1 MKLRQLK
8 NIYEIDRIP
17 SSDYYEPKIP
27 YGIFPRT
34 PYLEFEARILKNYDQ
49 QPVSIL
55 LSPTNTN
62 KAMKCFIAIG
72 DGTPFPMAEG
82 KDKRY
87 KNLLIQEQRAIILH
101 EIYHLLINFHQLML
115 PYEGKIVDYDWL
127 KHFIPPGFFN
137 IIDDFMVDAV
147 GTPLQTKDLL
157 VKAVTRG
164 VELDKWHYYNS
175 MQATKRHTG
184 QVPDGTL
191 ESQIIDYL
199 YGNLLEGEG
208 TYPPPLLCDKESS
221 LLQDY
226 FMRLTSNIYNPN
238 NLTKQQFDAIQNCCR
253 IWQLQHEDELF
264 SLFDRLNSMFIDALD
279 TYRNGIKQV
288 RDMIANN
295 EYTTFWNDKTLL
307 SGDTQNKIIRQ
318 LVAVTKEFSEKLG
331 EIEQFLT
338 ATFDAPYKPELY
350 DIFQRISTNYA
361 RERRNQERESSV
373 VKYDSISPLKNGE
386 INAFIDNPYSSY
398 RGILS
403 VEALRDAFKER
414 EKLSKEKEEKE
425 ALDETPK
432 DEKIIKIERSKA
444 AEETEALFREKY
456 PENVNSLAQQFFKKM
471 VSAQK
476 LKHLSRVSSLN
487 NGYLVISEEL
497 SKRGRLDVREVTR
510 QFPAIAS
517 GKTQTPDV
525 YRHSSIVHINKLKLM
540 VVFDVSGSMRIIN
553 QFLKPFFS
561 KFYAEYLSNLFK
573 VEIVDFSETV
583 IKENQSLLKDQE
595 YYSEIKCEGNTEP
608 LSEFNLKTWSDIVH
622 KVKPDIV
629 LVYSDGEFYKTTP
642 RLLRALPPEEQD
654 RDERVKLLNALSWY
668 ISKQGVKR
676 ENIKA
681 FCTSLYRSPVIE
693 NLAKDSLAFIDEVVE
708 REIINRARTPKFEM
722 ER

>member
-1 MKLRQLK
+1 MRRLK
-8 NIYEIDRIP
+8 NIAEIDKIP

-55 LSPTNTN
+55 LNPTDTN

-87 KNLLIQEQRAIILH
+87 KNLLPQEQHAIILH

-115 PYEGKIVDYDWL
+115 PYEGKIIDYDWL

-238 NLTKQQFDAIQNCCR
+238 NLTKQQ
-253 IWQLQHEDELF
+253 LDELF
-264 SLFDRLNSMFIDALD
+264 SLFDKLNSMFIDALD
-279 TYRNGIKQV
+279 TYRKGIKQV

-295 EYTTFWNDKTLL
+295 EYTKFWNDKTLL

-318 LVAVTKEFSEKLG
+318 LVAVMKEFSEKLG

-373 VKYDSISPLKNGE
+373 VKYDSVSSLKNGE
-386 INAFIDNPYSSY
+386 INAFIDQPDNPY

-403 VEALRDAFKER
+403 TEALSDAFKQR
-414 EKLSKEKEEKE
+414 EKLSKEKQEKE
-425 ALDETPK
+425 TLDETPN
-432 DEKIIKIERSKA
+432 DEKIINIERNKA
-444 AEETEALFREKY
+444 EEETESLISEKY
-456 PENVNSLAQQFFKKM
+456 PEAVNSLAKQVFKTM
-471 VSAQK
+471 VSAQS

-540 VVFDVSGSMRIIN
+540 VVFDVSGSMYIIN

-595 YYSEIKCEGNTEP
+595 YYSKIKDEGNTEP
-608 LSEFNLKTWSDIVH
+608 LSEFNLKTWNDIVH
-622 KVKPDIV
+622 NLKPDIV
-629 LVYSDGEFYKTTP
+629 LVYSDGAFQDTSP
-642 RLLRALPPEEQD
+642 RLLRALPPEEQSED
-654 RDERVKLLNALSWY
+654 KRIHLLNALSWY

-681 FCTSLYRSPVIE
+681 FCTDFYGSYGIE
-693 NLAKDSLAFIDEVVE
+693 RLAKDSLTFIDKVVE
-708 REIINRARTPKFEM
+708 REIINRAKTPKLEM

>member
-1 MKLRQLK
+1 MKMRQLK

-55 LSPTNTN
+55 LNPTDTK

-87 KNLLIQEQRAIILH
+87 KNLSIQEQRAIILH

-115 PYEGKIVDYDWL
+115 PYEGKIIDYDWL
-127 KHFIPPGFFN
+127 KHFIPPSFFN

-157 VKAVTRG
+157 VKVITRG

-238 NLTKQQFDAIQNCCR
+238 NLTKQQ
-253 IWQLQHEDELF
+253 LDELF
-264 SLFDRLNSMFIDALD
+264 SLFDKLNSMFIDALD

-295 EYTTFWNDKTLL
+295 EHATFWNDKTLL
-307 SGDTQNKIIRQ
+307 SGDTQNEIIRQ
-318 LVAVTKEFSEKLG
+318 LVAVMKEFSEKLG

-350 DIFQRISTNYA
+350 DIFQHISTNYA

-373 VKYDSISPLKNGE
+373 VKYDSVSSLKNGE
-386 INAFIDNPYSSY
+386 INAFIDQPNNPY

-403 VEALRDAFKER
+403 TEALSDAFKQR
-414 EKLSKEKEEKE
+414 EKLSKEKQEKE
-425 ALDETPK
+425 TLDETPN
-432 DEKIIKIERSKA
+432 DEKIINIERNKA
-444 AEETEALFREKY
+444 EEETEALISEKY
-456 PENVNSLAQQFFKKM
+456 PEAVNSLAKQVFKKM

-476 LKHLSRVSSLN
+476 LKHLSRVSALN

-517 GKTQTPDV
+517 GKTHTPDV

-540 VVFDVSGSMRIIN
+540 VVFDVSGSMSTIN

-583 IKENQSLLKDQE
+583 IKENQSLLKEQE
-595 YYSEIKCEGNTEP
+595 YYSEIRNEMYTEP
-608 LSEFNLKTWSDIVH
+608 LSEFNLKTWNDIVH
-622 KVKPDIV
+622 NLKPDIV
-629 LVYSDGEFYKTTP
+629 LVYSDGEFYETSP
-642 RLLRALPPEEQD
+642 RLLKTLPPEEQSED
-654 RDERVKLLNALSWY
+654 KKIHLLNALSWY

-681 FCTSLYRSPVIE
+681 FCTDFYGSYGIE
-693 NLAKDSLAFIDEVVE
+693 RLAKDSLTFIDKVVE
-708 REIINRARTPKFEM
+708 REIINRAKTPKLEM

>member
-1 MKLRQLK
+1 MKMRQLK

-55 LSPTNTN
+55 LNPTDTN

-87 KNLLIQEQRAIILH
+87 KNLSIQEQRAIILH

-115 PYEGKIVDYDWL
+115 PYEGKIIDYDWL
-127 KHFIPPGFFN
+127 KHFIPPSFFN

-157 VKAVTRG
+157 VKVITRG

-238 NLTKQQFDAIQNCCR
+238 NLTKQQ
-253 IWQLQHEDELF
+253 LDELF
-264 SLFDRLNSMFIDALD
+264 SLFDKLNSMFIDALD

-295 EYTTFWNDKTLL
+295 EHATFWNDKTLL
-307 SGDTQNKIIRQ
+307 SGDTQNEIIRQ
-318 LVAVTKEFSEKLG
+318 LVAVMKEFSEKLG

-350 DIFQRISTNYA
+350 DIFQHISTNYA

-373 VKYDSISPLKNGE
+373 VKYDSVSSLKNGE
-386 INAFIDNPYSSY
+386 INAFIDQPNNPY

-403 VEALRDAFKER
+403 TEALSDAFKQR
-414 EKLSKEKEEKE
+414 EKLSKEKQEKE
-425 ALDETPK
+425 TLDETPN
-432 DEKIIKIERSKA
+432 DEKIINIERNKA
-444 AEETEALFREKY
+444 EEETEALISEKY
-456 PENVNSLAQQFFKKM
+456 PEAVNSLAKQVFKKM

-476 LKHLSRVSSLN
+476 LKHLSRVSALN

-517 GKTQTPDV
+517 GKTHTPDV

-540 VVFDVSGSMRIIN
+540 VVFDVSGSMSTIN

-583 IKENQSLLKDQE
+583 IKENQSLLKEQE
-595 YYSEIKCEGNTEP
+595 YYSEIRNEMYTEP
-608 LSEFNLKTWSDIVH
+608 LSEFNLKTWNDIVH
-622 KVKPDIV
+622 NLKPDIV
-629 LVYSDGEFYKTTP
+629 LVYSDGEFYETSP
-642 RLLRALPPEEQD
+642 RLLKTLPPEEQSED
-654 RDERVKLLNALSWY
+654 KKIHLLNALSWY

-681 FCTSLYRSPVIE
+681 FCTDFYGSYGIE
-693 NLAKDSLAFIDEVVE
+693 RLAKDSLTFIDKVVE
-708 REIINRARTPKFEM
+708 REIINRAKTPKLEM

>member
-1 MKLRQLK
+1 MRRLK
-8 NIYEIDRIP
+8 NIAEIDKIP

-55 LSPTNTN
+55 LNPTDTN

-87 KNLLIQEQRAIILH
+87 KNLLPQEQHAIILH

-115 PYEGKIVDYDWL
+115 PYEGKIIDYDWL

-238 NLTKQQFDAIQNCCR
+238 NLTKQQ
-253 IWQLQHEDELF
+253 LDELF
-264 SLFDRLNSMFIDALD
+264 SLFDKLNSMFIDALD
-279 TYRNGIKQV
+279 TYRKGIKQV

-295 EYTTFWNDKTLL
+295 EYTKFWNDKTLL

-318 LVAVTKEFSEKLG
+318 LVAVMKEFSEKLG

-373 VKYDSISPLKNGE
+373 VKYDSVSSLKNGE
-386 INAFIDNPYSSY
+386 INAFIDQPDNPY

-403 VEALRDAFKER
+403 TEALSDAFKQR
-414 EKLSKEKEEKE
+414 EKLSKEKQEKE
-425 ALDETPK
+425 TLDETPN
-432 DEKIIKIERSKA
+432 DEKIINIERNKA
-444 AEETEALFREKY
+444 EEETESLISEKY
-456 PENVNSLAQQFFKKM
+456 PEAVNSLAKQVFKTM
-471 VSAQK
+471 VSAQS

-540 VVFDVSGSMRIIN
+540 VVFDVSGSMYIIN

-595 YYSEIKCEGNTEP
+595 YYSKIKDEGNTEP
-608 LSEFNLKTWSDIVH
+608 LSEFNLKTWNDIVH
-622 KVKPDIV
+622 NLKPDIV
-629 LVYSDGEFYKTTP
+629 LVYSDGAFQDTAP
-642 RLLRALPPEEQD
+642 RLLRALPPEEQSED
-654 RDERVKLLNALSWY
+654 KRIHLLNALSWY

-681 FCTSLYRSPVIE
+681 FCTDFYGSYGIE
-693 NLAKDSLAFIDEVVE
+693 RLAKDSLTFIDKVVE
-708 REIINRARTPKFEM
+708 REIINRAKTPKLEM

>member
-1 MKLRQLK
+1 MKMRRLK
-8 NIYEIDRIP
+8 NIAEIDKIP

-55 LSPTNTN
+55 LNPTDTN

-87 KNLLIQEQRAIILH
+87 KNLLPQEQHAIILH

-115 PYEGKIVDYDWL
+115 PYEGKIIDYDWL

-238 NLTKQQFDAIQNCCR
+238 NLTKQQ
-253 IWQLQHEDELF
+253 LDELF
-264 SLFDRLNSMFIDALD
+264 SLFDKLNSMFIDALD
-279 TYRNGIKQV
+279 TYRKGIKQV

-295 EYTTFWNDKTLL
+295 EYTKFWNDKTLL

-318 LVAVTKEFSEKLG
+318 LVAVMKEFSEKLG

-373 VKYDSISPLKNGE
+373 VKYDSVSSLKNGE
-386 INAFIDNPYSSY
+386 INAFIDQPDNPY

-403 VEALRDAFKER
+403 TEALSDAFKQR
-414 EKLSKEKEEKE
+414 EKLSKEKQEKE
-425 ALDETPK
+425 TLDETPN
-432 DEKIIKIERSKA
+432 DEKIINIERNKA
-444 AEETEALFREKY
+444 EEETESLISEKY
-456 PENVNSLAQQFFKKM
+456 PEAVNSLAKQVFKTI
-471 VSAQK
+471 VSAQS

-540 VVFDVSGSMRIIN
+540 VVFDVSGSMNTIN

-595 YYSEIKCEGNTEP
+595 YYSKIKDEGNTEP
-608 LSEFNLKTWSDIVH
+608 LSEFNLKTWNDIVH
-622 KVKPDIV
+622 NLKPDIV
-629 LVYSDGEFYKTTP
+629 LVYSDGAFQDTAP
-642 RLLRALPPEEQD
+642 RLLRALPPEEQSED
-654 RDERVKLLNALSWY
+654 KRIHLLNALSWY

-681 FCTSLYRSPVIE
+681 FCTDFYGSYGIE
-693 NLAKDSLAFIDEVVE
+693 RLAKDSLTFIDKVVE
-708 REIINRARTPKFEM
+708 REIINRAKTPKLEM

>member
-1 MKLRQLK
+1 MRRLK
-8 NIYEIDRIP
+8 NIAEIDKIP

-55 LSPTNTN
+55 LNPTDTN

-87 KNLLIQEQRAIILH
+87 KNLLPQEQHAIILH

-115 PYEGKIVDYDWL
+115 PYEGKIIDYDWL

-238 NLTKQQFDAIQNCCR
+238 NLTKQQ
-253 IWQLQHEDELF
+253 LDELF
-264 SLFDRLNSMFIDALD
+264 SLFDKLNSMFIDALD
-279 TYRNGIKQV
+279 TYRKGIKQV

-295 EYTTFWNDKTLL
+295 EYTKFWNDKTLL

-318 LVAVTKEFSEKLG
+318 LVAVMKEFSEKLG

-373 VKYDSISPLKNGE
+373 VKYDSVSSLKNGE
-386 INAFIDNPYSSY
+386 INAFIDQPDNPY

-403 VEALRDAFKER
+403 TEALSDAFKQR
-414 EKLSKEKEEKE
+414 EKLSKEKQEKE
-425 ALDETPK
+425 TLDETPN
-432 DEKIIKIERSKA
+432 DEKIINIERNKA
-444 AEETEALFREKY
+444 EEETESLISEKY
-456 PENVNSLAQQFFKKM
+456 PEAVNSLAKQVFKTM
-471 VSAQK
+471 VSAQS

-487 NGYLVISEEL
+487 NGYLVISKEL

-540 VVFDVSGSMRIIN
+540 VVFDVSGSMYIIN

-595 YYSEIKCEGNTEP
+595 YYSKIKDEGNTEP
-608 LSEFNLKTWSDIVH
+608 LSEFNLKTWNDIVH
-622 KVKPDIV
+622 NLKPDIV
-629 LVYSDGEFYKTTP
+629 LVYSDGAFQDTSP
-642 RLLRALPPEEQD
+642 RLLRALPPEEQSED
-654 RDERVKLLNALSWY
+654 KRIHLLNALSWY

-681 FCTSLYRSPVIE
+681 FCTDFYGSYGIE
-693 NLAKDSLAFIDEVVE
+693 RLAKDSLTFIDKVVE
-708 REIINRARTPKFEM
+708 REIINRAKTPKLEM

>member
-1 MKLRQLK
+1 MKMRQLK

-34 PYLEFEARILKNYDQ
+34 PHLEFEARILKNYDQ

-55 LSPTNTN
+55 LNPTDTN

-87 KNLLIQEQRAIILH
+87 KNLPIQEQHAIILH

-127 KHFIPPGFFN
+127 KQFIPPGFFN

-221 LLQDY
+221 SLQDY

-238 NLTKQQFDAIQNCCR
+238 NLTKQQ
-253 IWQLQHEDELF
+253 LDELF

-318 LVAVTKEFSEKLG
+318 LVAVMKEFSEKLG
-331 EIEQFLT
+331 RIEQFLT

-373 VKYDSISPLKNGE
+373 VKYDNISPLKNGE

-414 EKLSKEKEEKE
+414 EKLLKEKEEKT
-425 ALDETPK
+425 ADNTPN
-432 DEKIIKIERSKA
+432 DEKIINAEKSKA
-444 AEETEALFREKY
+444 EEETKGLVIAKY
-456 PENVNSLAQQFFKKM
+456 PENVNSLAKQFFKKM

-540 VVFDVSGSMRIIN
+540 VVFDVSGSMRAIN

-583 IKENQSLLKDQE
+583 VKENRSLLKERE
-595 YYSEIKCEGNTEP
+595 YYAEIEHEGGTKP
-608 LSEFNLKTWSDIVH
+608 LSEPNLETWSNIVRE
-622 KVKPDIV
+622 VKPDIV
-629 LVYSDGEFYKTTP
+629 LIYSDGEFGRTP
-642 RLLRALPPEEQD
+642 LKLLKALPPEEQD

-681 FCTSLYRSPVIE
+681 FCLDEFLITDFYGSYGIE
-693 NLAKDSLAFIDEVVE
+693 RLAKDSLTFIDKVVE
-708 REIINRARTPKFEM
+708 REIINRAKTPKLEM

>member
-1 MKLRQLK
+1 MRLRQLK

-17 SSDYYEPKIP
+17 SSNYYEPKIP

-55 LSPTNTN
+55 LNPTDTN

-87 KNLLIQEQRAIILH
+87 KNLLPQEQHAIILH

-115 PYEGKIVDYDWL
+115 PYEGKIIDYDWL

-238 NLTKQQFDAIQNCCR
+238 NLTKQQ
-253 IWQLQHEDELF
+253 LDELF
-264 SLFDRLNSMFIDALD
+264 SLFDKLNSMFIDALD

-295 EYTTFWNDKTLL
+295 EHATFWNDKTLL
-307 SGDTQNKIIRQ
+307 SGDTQNEIIRQ
-318 LVAVTKEFSEKLG
+318 LVAVMKEFSEKLG

-350 DIFQRISTNYA
+350 DIFQHISTNYA

-373 VKYDSISPLKNGE
+373 VKYDSVSSLKNGE
-386 INAFIDNPYSSY
+386 INAFIDQPNNPY

-403 VEALRDAFKER
+403 TEALSDAFKQR

-425 ALDETPK
+425 ALDETPN
-432 DEKIIKIERSKA
+432 DEKIINIERNKA
-444 AEETEALFREKY
+444 EEETEALISEKY
-456 PENVNSLAQQFFKKM
+456 PEAVNSLAKQVFKKM

-540 VVFDVSGSMRIIN
+540 VVFDVSCSMNTIN

-583 IKENQSLLKDQE
+583 IKENQSLLKEQE
-595 YYSEIKCEGNTEP
+595 YYSEIRNEMYTEP
-608 LSEFNLKTWSDIVH
+608 LSEFNLKTWNDIVH
-622 KVKPDIV
+622 NLKPDIV
-629 LVYSDGEFYKTTP
+629 LVYSDGAFQDTAPHLLKT
-642 RLLRALPPEEQD
+642 LPPEEQSED
-654 RDERVKLLNALSWY
+654 KKIHLLNALSWY

-681 FCTSLYRSPVIE
+681 FCTDFYGSYGIE
-693 NLAKDSLAFIDEVVE
+693 RLAKDSLTFIDKVVE
-708 REIINRARTPKFEM
+708 REIINRAKTPKLEM

>member
-1 MKLRQLK
+1 MKMRQLK

-55 LSPTNTN
+55 LNPTDTK

-87 KNLLIQEQRAIILH
+87 KNLSIQEQRAIILH

-115 PYEGKIVDYDWL
+115 PYEGKIIDYDWL
-127 KHFIPPGFFN
+127 RHFIPPSFFN

-157 VKAVTRG
+157 VKVITRG

-238 NLTKQQFDAIQNCCR
+238 NLTKQQ
-253 IWQLQHEDELF
+253 LDELF
-264 SLFDRLNSMFIDALD
+264 SLFDKLNSMFIDALD

-295 EYTTFWNDKTLL
+295 EHATFWNDKTLL
-307 SGDTQNKIIRQ
+307 SGDTQNEIIRQ
-318 LVAVTKEFSEKLG
+318 LVAVMKEFSEKLG

-350 DIFQRISTNYA
+350 DIFQHISTNYA

-373 VKYDSISPLKNGE
+373 VKYDSVSSLKNGE
-386 INAFIDNPYSSY
+386 INAFIDQPNNPY

-403 VEALRDAFKER
+403 TEALSDAFKER
-414 EKLSKEKEEKE
+414 EKLSKEKQEKE
-425 ALDETPK
+425 TLDETPN
-432 DEKIIKIERSKA
+432 DEKIINIERNKA
-444 AEETEALFREKY
+444 EEETEALISEKY
-456 PENVNSLAQQFFKKM
+456 PEAVNSLAKQVFKKM

-476 LKHLSRVSSLN
+476 LKHLSRVSALN

-517 GKTQTPDV
+517 GKTHTPDV

-540 VVFDVSGSMRIIN
+540 VVFDVSGSMNTIN

-583 IKENQSLLKDQE
+583 IKENQSLLKEQE
-595 YYSEIKCEGNTEP
+595 YYSEIRNEMYTEP
-608 LSEFNLKTWSDIVH
+608 LSEFNLKTWNDIVH
-622 KVKPDIV
+622 NLKPDIV
-629 LVYSDGEFYKTTP
+629 LVYSDGEFYETSP
-642 RLLRALPPEEQD
+642 RLLKTLPPEEQSED
-654 RDERVKLLNALSWY
+654 KKIHLLNALSWY

-681 FCTSLYRSPVIE
+681 FCTDFYGSYGIE
-693 NLAKDSLAFIDEVVE
+693 RLAKDSLTFIDKVVE
-708 REIINRARTPKFEM
+708 REIINRAKTPKLEM

>member
-1 MKLRQLK
+1 MKMRQLK

-55 LSPTNTN
+55 LNPTDTK

-87 KNLLIQEQRAIILH
+87 KNLSIQEQRAIILH

-115 PYEGKIVDYDWL
+115 PYEGKIIDYDWL
-127 KHFIPPGFFN
+127 RHFIPPSFFN

-157 VKAVTRG
+157 VKVITRG

-226 FMRLTSNIYNPN
+226 FIRLTSNIYNPN
-238 NLTKQQFDAIQNCCR
+238 NLTKQQ
-253 IWQLQHEDELF
+253 LDELF
-264 SLFDRLNSMFIDALD
+264 SLFDKLNSMFIDALD

-295 EYTTFWNDKTLL
+295 EHATFWNDKTLL
-307 SGDTQNKIIRQ
+307 SGDTQNEIIRQ
-318 LVAVTKEFSEKLG
+318 LVAVMKEFSEKLG

-350 DIFQRISTNYA
+350 DIFQHISTNYA

-373 VKYDSISPLKNGE
+373 VKYDSVSSLKNGE
-386 INAFIDNPYSSY
+386 INAFIDQPNNPY

-403 VEALRDAFKER
+403 TEALSDAFKER
-414 EKLSKEKEEKE
+414 EKLSKEKQEKE
-425 ALDETPK
+425 TLDETPN
-432 DEKIIKIERSKA
+432 DEKIINIERNKA
-444 AEETEALFREKY
+444 EEETEALISEKY
-456 PENVNSLAQQFFKKM
+456 PEAVNSLAKQVFKKM

-476 LKHLSRVSSLN
+476 LKHLSRVSALN

-517 GKTQTPDV
+517 GKTHTPDV

-540 VVFDVSGSMRIIN
+540 VVFDVSGSMSTIN

-583 IKENQSLLKDQE
+583 IKENQSLLKEQE
-595 YYSEIKCEGNTEP
+595 YYSEIRNEMYTEP
-608 LSEFNLKTWSDIVH
+608 LSEFNLKTWNDIVH
-622 KVKPDIV
+622 NLKPDIV
-629 LVYSDGEFYKTTP
+629 LVYSDGEFYETSP
-642 RLLRALPPEEQD
+642 RLLKTLPPEEQSED
-654 RDERVKLLNALSWY
+654 KKIHLLNALSWY

-681 FCTSLYRSPVIE
+681 FCTDFYGSYGIE
-693 NLAKDSLAFIDEVVE
+693 RLAKDSLTFIDKVVE
-708 REIINRARTPKFEM
+708 REIINRAKTPKLEM

>member
-1 MKLRQLK
+1 MKMRQLK

-17 SSDYYEPKIP
+17 SSNYYEPKIP

-55 LSPTNTN
+55 LNPTDTK

-87 KNLLIQEQRAIILH
+87 KNLSIQEQRAIILH

-115 PYEGKIVDYDWL
+115 PYEGKIIDYDWL
-127 KHFIPPGFFN
+127 KHFIPPSFFN

-157 VKAVTRG
+157 VKVITRG

-238 NLTKQQFDAIQNCCR
+238 NLTKQQ
-253 IWQLQHEDELF
+253 LDELF
-264 SLFDRLNSMFIDALD
+264 SLFDKLNSMFIDALD

-295 EYTTFWNDKTLL
+295 EHATFWNDKTLL
-307 SGDTQNKIIRQ
+307 SGDTQNEIIRQ
-318 LVAVTKEFSEKLG
+318 LVAVMKEFSEKLG

-350 DIFQRISTNYA
+350 DIFQHISTNYA

-373 VKYDSISPLKNGE
+373 VKYDSVSSLKNGE
-386 INAFIDNPYSSY
+386 INAFIDQPNNPY

-403 VEALRDAFKER
+403 TEALSDAFKER
-414 EKLSKEKEEKE
+414 EKLSKEKQEKE
-425 ALDETPK
+425 TLDETPN
-432 DEKIIKIERSKA
+432 DEKIINIERNKA
-444 AEETEALFREKY
+444 EEETEALISEKY
-456 PENVNSLAQQFFKKM
+456 PEAVNSLAKQVFKKM

-476 LKHLSRVSSLN
+476 LKHLSRVSALN

-517 GKTQTPDV
+517 GKTHTPDV

-540 VVFDVSGSMRIIN
+540 VVFDVSGSMSTIN

-583 IKENQSLLKDQE
+583 IKENQSLLKEQE
-595 YYSEIKCEGNTEP
+595 YYSEIRNEMYTEP
-608 LSEFNLKTWSDIVH
+608 LSEFNLKTWNDIVH
-622 KVKPDIV
+622 NLKPDIV
-629 LVYSDGEFYKTTP
+629 LVYSDGEFYETSP
-642 RLLRALPPEEQD
+642 RLLKTLPPEEQSED
-654 RDERVKLLNALSWY
+654 KKIHLLNALSWY

-681 FCTSLYRSPVIE
+681 FCTDFYGSYGIE
-693 NLAKDSLAFIDEVVE
+693 RLAKDSLTFIDKVVE
-708 REIINRARTPKFEM
+708 REIINRAKTPKLEM

>member
-1 MKLRQLK
+1 MKMRQLK

-55 LSPTNTN
+55 LNPTDTK

-87 KNLLIQEQRAIILH
+87 KNLSIQEQRAIILH

-115 PYEGKIVDYDWL
+115 PYEGKIIDYDWL
-127 KHFIPPGFFN
+127 KHFIPPSFFN

-157 VKAVTRG
+157 VKVITRG

-226 FMRLTSNIYNPN
+226 FIRLTSNIYNPN
-238 NLTKQQFDAIQNCCR
+238 NLTKQQ
-253 IWQLQHEDELF
+253 LDELF
-264 SLFDRLNSMFIDALD
+264 SLFDKLNSMFIDALD

-295 EYTTFWNDKTLL
+295 EHATFWNDKTLL
-307 SGDTQNKIIRQ
+307 SGDTQNEIIRQ
-318 LVAVTKEFSEKLG
+318 LVAVMKEFSEKLG

-350 DIFQRISTNYA
+350 DIFQHISTNYA

-373 VKYDSISPLKNGE
+373 VKYDSVSSLKNGE
-386 INAFIDNPYSSY
+386 INAFIDQPNNPY

-403 VEALRDAFKER
+403 TEALRDAFKQR
-414 EKLSKEKEEKE
+414 EKLSKEKQEKE
-425 ALDETPK
+425 TLDETPN
-432 DEKIIKIERSKA
+432 DEKIINIERNKA
-444 AEETEALFREKY
+444 EEETEALISEKY
-456 PENVNSLAQQFFKKM
+456 PEAVNSLAKQVFKKM

-476 LKHLSRVSSLN
+476 LKHLSRVSALN

-517 GKTQTPDV
+517 GKTHTPDV

-540 VVFDVSGSMRIIN
+540 VVFDVSGSMSTIN

-583 IKENQSLLKDQE
+583 IKENQSLLKEQE
-595 YYSEIKCEGNTEP
+595 YYSEIRNEMYTEP
-608 LSEFNLKTWSDIVH
+608 LSEFNLKTWNDIVH
-622 KVKPDIV
+622 NLKPDIV
-629 LVYSDGEFYKTTP
+629 LVYSDGEFYETSP
-642 RLLRALPPEEQD
+642 RLLKTLPPEEQSED
-654 RDERVKLLNALSWY
+654 KKIHLLNALSWY

-681 FCTSLYRSPVIE
+681 FCTDFYGSYGIE
-693 NLAKDSLAFIDEVVE
+693 RLAKDSLTFIDKVVE
-708 REIINRARTPKFEM
+708 REIINRAKTPKLEM

>member
-1 MKLRQLK
+1 MKMRQLK

-55 LSPTNTN
+55 LNPTDTK

-87 KNLLIQEQRAIILH
+87 KNLSIQEQRAIILH

-115 PYEGKIVDYDWL
+115 PYEGKIIDYDWL
-127 KHFIPPGFFN
+127 RHFIPPSFFN

-157 VKAVTRG
+157 VKVITRG

-238 NLTKQQFDAIQNCCR
+238 NLTKQQ
-253 IWQLQHEDELF
+253 LDELF
-264 SLFDRLNSMFIDALD
+264 SLFDKLNSMFIDALD

-295 EYTTFWNDKTLL
+295 EHATFWNDKTLL
-307 SGDTQNKIIRQ
+307 SGDTQNEIIRQ
-318 LVAVTKEFSEKLG
+318 LVAVMKEFSEKLG

-350 DIFQRISTNYA
+350 DIFQHISTNYA

-373 VKYDSISPLKNGE
+373 VKYDSVSSLKNGE
-386 INAFIDNPYSSY
+386 INAFIDQPNNPY

-403 VEALRDAFKER
+403 TEALSDAFKER
-414 EKLSKEKEEKE
+414 EKLSKEKQEKE
-425 ALDETPK
+425 TLDETPN
-432 DEKIIKIERSKA
+432 DEKIINIERNKA
-444 AEETEALFREKY
+444 EEETEALISEKY
-456 PENVNSLAQQFFKKM
+456 PEAVNSLAKQVFKKM

-476 LKHLSRVSSLN
+476 LKHLSRVSALN

-517 GKTQTPDV
+517 GKTHTPDV

-540 VVFDVSGSMRIIN
+540 VVFDVSGSMSTIN

-583 IKENQSLLKDQE
+583 IKENQSLLKEQE
-595 YYSEIKCEGNTEP
+595 YYSEIRNEMYTEP
-608 LSEFNLKTWSDIVH
+608 LSEFNLKTWNDIVH
-622 KVKPDIV
+622 NLKPDIV
-629 LVYSDGEFYKTTP
+629 LVYSDGEFYETSP
-642 RLLRALPPEEQD
+642 RLLKTLPPEEQSED
-654 RDERVKLLNALSWY
+654 KKIHLLNALSWY

-681 FCTSLYRSPVIE
+681 FCTDFYGSYGIE
-693 NLAKDSLAFIDEVVE
+693 RLAKDSLTFIDKVVE
-708 REIINRARTPKFEM
+708 REIINRAKTPKLEM